1 MKRIIVLVLLLSVIQ
16 IPAQERQDNRP
27 KEGRKHH
34 GEFMQNMT
42 AEQLATLKTKRM
54 TLDLNLN
61 ESQSQEIY
69 NLNLKAAQDKKAK
82 FEERKGSQGEEKRKE
97 LTEKEHFDLM
107 NNRLDNQ
114 IAHKQRMQRILNED
128 QFKRWEMQS
137 KRHSVKRQRKGN
149 KRKGHPHARNR
160 QRN

>member
-27 KEGRKHH
+27 EEGRKHH
-34 GEFMQNMT
+34 GELIQNMT

-69 NLNLKAAQDKKAK
+69 NLNLKAAQDKKAQ
-82 FEERKGSQGEEKRKE
+82 FEERKGSRGDGKRKE
-97 LTEKEHFDLM
+97 LTEDEHFDRM

-114 IAHKQRMQRILNED
+114 IAHKQSMQRILNED

-137 KRHSVKRQRKGN
+137 NRHSAKRQRKGN
-149 KRKGHPHARNR
+149 KRKRHPQTHNR
-160 QRN
+160 QGN

>member
-34 GEFMQNMT
+34 RELMQNMT

-82 FEERKGSQGEEKRKE
+82 FEERKGSQGEGKRKE

-114 IAHKQRMQRILNED
+114 IAHKQSMQRILNED

>member
-82 FEERKGSQGEEKRKE
+82 FEERKGSQGEGKRKE

>member
-34 GEFMQNMT
+34 RELMQNMT

-82 FEERKGSQGEEKRKE
+82 FEERSTAWNRRQMHRAE
-97 LTEKEHFDLM
+97 LPNRRERHDRRH
-107 NNRLDNQ
+107 RLDV
-114 IAHKQRMQRILNED
+114 D
-128 QFKRWEMQS
+128 
-137 KRHSVKRQRKGN
+137 
-149 KRKGHPHARNR
+149 
-160 QRN
+160 